1 MQPLQKVTWQ
11 LLSYTQTHLVAEG
24 LRPQTH
30 TQERRE
36 HTHTKRGAQVFT
48 AAFLT
53 TMKTPVHLGTG
64 ERKGVRACNGR
75 LLEHEREWSADML

>member
-1 MQPLQKVTWQ
+1 MQPLRKVTWQ
-11 LLSYTQTHLVAEG
+11 LLSYTQTHPVAEG
-24 LRPQTH
+24 LRPQA
-30 TQERRE
+30 

-64 ERKGVRACNGR
+64 ERKGVRTCNGR